1 MESSKCWFWAKY
13 LPSLL
18 TSLVLTQV
26 SGQPL
31 RTFTVPFP
39 NLSLDS
45 CKVGSASGFW
55 IHPGPKRRHYVASTP
70 GSVLEVWW
78 LLEALFSLPG
88 VELPPPTIGAFPRLG
103 VAPPITG
110 IFPKVKAASSHHHP
124 SDRAS
129 FRGEE
134 RPESLG
140 SVQRRSAGCGPPS
153 RARDSWRP
161 RHGLPHHHGKLALI
175 NKATC

>member
-18 TSLVLTQV
+18 TSLALTQV

-88 VELPPPTIGAFPRLG
+88 VELPPPTIGGFPRLG

-110 IFPKVKAASSHHHP
+110 IFPKVRVPPPTTTGQTGLP
-124 SDRAS
+124 SEEKKDLS
-129 FRGEE
+129 LWGLSRGALQAVGPPP
-134 RPESLG
+134 RPEIPG
-140 SVQRRSAGCGPPS
+140 GPGMASPTTME
-153 RARDSWRP
+153 SWP
-161 RHGLPHHHGKLALI
+161 
-175 NKATC
+175 